1 METKAGA
8 RGPLYIW
15 KKDGVKQND
24 ELLPKEALYGTLIR
38 RIGQLNIE
46 QQRDLLEI
54 IERNWGKGRRKNN
67 RKAFFMTVDY
77 VVDGKYYRD
86 FIQDV
91 SSSGIFI
98 KTRQKFEVG
107 KIIWMTF
114 MAPDFQMP
122 YKISGKITRTLE
134 RGFGV
139 QFIKESPV
147 HEETIAALINKIR
160 PMASPPE

>member
-1 METKAGA
+1 M
-8 RGPLYIW
+8 
-15 KKDGVKQND
+15 QNNNP
-24 ELLPKEALYGTLIR
+24 LPKEALYGILVH
-38 RIGQLNIE
+38 RIGQLSTE

-54 IERNWGKGRRKNN
+54 IERNWGKGRRRDD

-86 FIQDV
+86 FIQDM

-98 KTRQKFEVG
+98 RSRQKFEIG
-107 KIIWMTF
+107 QIIWMTF
-114 MAPDFQMP
+114 MAPDFQAP
-122 YKISGKITRTLE
+122 FKISGKITRTLD

-160 PMASPPE
+160 PMTESPE